1 MFYIQEIKQI
11 LSQARQKTYRA
22 INIAMI
28 EAYWNIGRKI
38 VEEEQ
43 NGKERAD
50 YRRELA
56 NESERQKLLLK
67 LK

>member
-1 MFYIQEIKQI
+1 MFYIQEINQI
-11 LSQARQKTYRA
+11 LSQARQKTYQA
-22 INIAMI
+22 INTAMI
-28 EAYWNIGRKI
+28 EAYWNIGRNI

-56 NESERQKLLLK
+56 NEIERQKLLLK